1 MKFIQKFLLIFLIS
15 ININAIE
22 LNQNLMMDM
31 SKTYGYYVGQTHVL
45 DLIEKKYPNLKNDV
59 FLAKNE
65 FDLKYL
71 KSIKEIEQSFLK
83 IMNEKQWNEYKVN
96 LKNKIKQ
103 QLKYDYITQQES
115 LNFIQEVKTRATGN
129 IESPVIE
136 TLLMFNPTYQ
146 KNPISEF
153 SDNFFQKYN
162 SKDNPKAKG
171 VDFTVKVPKSWKS
184 EEANRPNIVRKFGSN
199 NGYIV
204 EDKFM
209 ENIMLM
215 VFDLPIEV
223 NSLTQQDITDVCN
236 DVPENAILRECKK
249 TELENLPVVIQ
260 RIKINLSRLEN
271 SMIIEVIQYNIYFK
285 NKVIIIQGQIGT
297 MNDKVSEKEL
307 LERFEK
313 FKPVFSY
320 VSNSLVINDLYIK

>member
-285 NKVIIIQGQIGT
+285 NKVIIIQGQVGT

>member
-1 MKFIQKFLLIFLIS
+1 MKFIQKILLILLIT

-31 SKTYGYYVGQTHVL
+31 SRTYGYYIGQTHVL

-83 IMNEKQWNEYKVN
+83 IMTKKQWDEYKVN
-96 LKNKIKQ
+96 LKNKIKE

-146 KNPISEF
+146 KKPISEF

-162 SKDNPKAKG
+162 SKDNLKAKG
-171 VDFTVKVPKSWKS
+171 VDFTVKAPKSWKS
-184 EEANRPNIVRKFGSN
+184 QEANRPNIVRKFTSN

-209 ENIMLM
+209 ENIMIG
-215 VFDLPIEV
+215 VYDLPIQV
-223 NSLTQQDITDVCN
+223 NSLTPQDITDVCN
-236 DVPENAILRECKK
+236 SIPENSILRECKK

-260 RIKINLSRLEN
+260 RIKMNMSRLEN
-271 SMIIEVIQYNIYFK
+271 SMTIEVIQYNIYFK
-285 NKVIIIQGQIGT
+285 NKLVMIQGQVGT
-297 MNDKVSEKEL
+297 MNDKISEKIL

-313 FKPVFSY
+313 FKPVFNY
-320 VSNSLVINDLYIK
+320 VANSLVINDLYRK

>member
-1 MKFIQKFLLIFLIS
+1 MKFIQKFLLLFLIS

-31 SKTYGYYVGQTHVL
+31 SRTYGYYIGQTHVL

-83 IMNEKQWNEYKVN
+83 IMTKKQWDEYKVN
-96 LKNKIKQ
+96 LKNKIKE

-115 LNFIQEVKTRATGN
+115 SNFIQEVKTRATGN

-171 VDFTVKVPKSWKS
+171 VDFTVKAPKSWKS

-223 NSLTQQDITDVCN
+223 NSLTPQDITDVCN
-236 DVPENAILRECKK
+236 DIPENSILRECKK

-260 RIKINLSRLEN
+260 RIKMNLSRLEN
-271 SMIIEVIQYNIYFK
+271 SITIEVIQYNIYFK
-285 NKVIIIQGQIGT
+285 NKLVMIQGQVGT
-297 MNDKVSEKEL
+297 MNDKISEKTL

-320 VSNSLVINDLYIK
+320 VANSLVINDLYRK

>member
-1 MKFIQKFLLIFLIS
+1 MKFIQKFLLLFLIS

-31 SKTYGYYVGQTHVL
+31 SRTYGYYIGQTHVL

-71 KSIKEIEQSFLK
+71 KSIKEIEQNFLK
-83 IMNEKQWNEYKVN
+83 IMTKKQWDEYKVN
-96 LKNKIKQ
+96 LKNKIKE

-115 LNFIQEVKTRATGN
+115 FNFIQEVKTRATGN

-171 VDFTVKVPKSWKS
+171 VDFTVKAPKSWKS

-223 NSLTQQDITDVCN
+223 NSLTPQDITDVCN
-236 DVPENAILRECKK
+236 DIPENSILRECKK

-260 RIKINLSRLEN
+260 RIKMNLSRLEN
-271 SMIIEVIQYNIYFK
+271 SITIEVIQYNIYFK
-285 NKVIIIQGQIGT
+285 NKLVMIQGQVGT
-297 MNDKVSEKEL
+297 MNDKISEKTL

-313 FKPVFSY
+313 FKPVFNY
-320 VSNSLVINDLYIK
+320 VANSLVINDLY

>member
-1 MKFIQKFLLIFLIS
+1 MKFIQKILLILLIT

-31 SKTYGYYVGQTHVL
+31 SRTYGYYIGQTHVL
-45 DLIEKKYPNLKNDV
+45 DLIEKIYPNLKNDV

-71 KSIKEIEQSFLK
+71 KSIKEIEQNFLK
-83 IMNEKQWNEYKVN
+83 IMTKKQWDEYKVN
-96 LKNKIKQ
+96 LKNKIKE

-146 KNPISEF
+146 KNPISEL

-162 SKDNPKAKG
+162 SKDNPKAKV
-171 VDFTVKVPKSWKS
+171 VDFTVKAPKSWKS

-236 DVPENAILRECKK
+236 DVPENS
-249 TELENLPVVIQ
+249 N
-260 RIKINLSRLEN
+260 
-271 SMIIEVIQYNIYFK
+271 FK
-285 NKVIIIQGQIGT
+285 R
-297 MNDKVSEKEL
+297 M
-307 LERFEK
+307 
-313 FKPVFSY
+313 
-320 VSNSLVINDLYIK
+320 

>member
-1 MKFIQKFLLIFLIS
+1 MTK
-15 ININAIE
+15 
-22 LNQNLMMDM
+22 
-31 SKTYGYYVGQTHVL
+31 
-45 DLIEKKYPNLKNDV
+45 
-59 FLAKNE
+59 
-65 FDLKYL
+65 
-71 KSIKEIEQSFLK
+71 
-83 IMNEKQWNEYKVN
+83 KQWNEVKVN
-96 LKNKIKQ
+96 IKKKIIE
-103 QLKYDYITQQES
+103 QLNYDYITQQES

-171 VDFTVKVPKSWKS
+171 VDFTVKAPKSWKS

-236 DVPENAILRECKK
+236 DVPENSILRECKK

-285 NKVIIIQGQIGT
+285 NKVIIIQGQVGT

-320 VSNSLVINDLYIK
+320 VANSLVINDLYRK

>member
-1 MKFIQKFLLIFLIS
+1 MKFIQKFLLLFLIS

-31 SKTYGYYVGQTHVL
+31 SRTYGYYIGQTYVL

-83 IMNEKQWNEYKVN
+83 IMTKKQWDEIKVN
-96 LKNKIKQ
+96 IKKKIVE
-103 QLKYDYITQQES
+103 QLNYDYITQQES
-115 LNFIQEVKTRATGN
+115 SNFIQEVKTRATGN

-153 SDNFFQKYN
+153 NDKFFQKYN

-171 VDFTVKVPKSWKS
+171 IDFTVKAPKSWKS
-184 EEANRPNIVRKFGSN
+184 EEANRPNIVRKIGSN

-236 DVPENAILRECKK
+236 SIPENSILRECKK

-260 RIKINLSRLEN
+260 RIKMNMSRLEN
-271 SMIIEVIQYNIYFK
+271 SMTIEVIQYNIYFK
-285 NKVIIIQGQIGT
+285 NKLVMIQGQVGT
-297 MNDKVSEKEL
+297 
-307 LERFEK
+307 
-313 FKPVFSY
+313 
-320 VSNSLVINDLYIK
+320 I

>member
-1 MKFIQKFLLIFLIS
+1 MKFIQKFLLLFLIS

-31 SKTYGYYVGQTHVL
+31 SRTYGYYIGQTHVL

-83 IMNEKQWNEYKVN
+83 IMTKKQWDEIKVN
-96 LKNKIKQ
+96 IKKKIVE
-103 QLKYDYITQQES
+103 QLNYDYITQQES
-115 LNFIQEVKTRATGN
+115 SNFIQEVKTRATGN

-153 SDNFFQKYN
+153 NDKFFQKYN

-171 VDFTVKVPKSWKS
+171 IDFTVKAPKSWKS
-184 EEANRPNIVRKFGSN
+184 EEANRPNIVRKIGSN

-236 DVPENAILRECKK
+236 SIPENSILRECKK

-260 RIKINLSRLEN
+260 RIKMNMSRLEN
-271 SMIIEVIQYNIYFK
+271 SMTIEVIQYNIYFK
-285 NKVIIIQGQIGT
+285 NKLVMIQGQVGT
-297 MNDKVSEKEL
+297 
-307 LERFEK
+307 
-313 FKPVFSY
+313 
-320 VSNSLVINDLYIK
+320 I